1 MAERRFKRGIRVSA
15 DARVAELAGE
25 EWGVLNLAEL
35 RSCGLSRDGVLRRTN
50 SGHYR
55 RLYPGVYAVGY
66 ASEAPE
72 SALLAAVKACG
83 PGAVANHR
91 SAGEHWGFLED
102 AEDHLPEVTV
112 PGPGTR
118 SVPGIRIRRS
128 NCLDVG
134 DITRFRGVPVTTPER
149 TLIDLAAMLGEK
161 ALRHAVRR
169 AQGLQRT
176 SVPALLKTMDR
187 LGPRRGMKTLRK
199 IIATGPAPTRSV
211 LEDVLLDLLLAAG
224 FEHPDVNKPIV
235 IDGRRVVPDFRWP
248 QHRLILEADGPG
260 WHDRSLDAERQALL
274 EAHGERVVRLTWE
287 QATIHR
293 AATIRSLT
301 RLLPSPRLR

>member
-1 MAERRFKRGIRVSA
+1 M
-15 DARVAELAGE
+15 
-25 EWGVLNLAEL
+25 
-35 RSCGLSRDGVLRRTN
+35 
-50 SGHYR
+50 
-55 RLYPGVYAVGY
+55 
-66 ASEAPE
+66 
-72 SALLAAVKACG
+72 
-83 PGAVANHR
+83 
-91 SAGEHWGFLED
+91 
-102 AEDHLPEVTV
+102 EDHLPHVTV
-112 PGPGTR
+112 PGNR
-118 SVPGIRIRRS
+118 RVPGIRVHRS
-128 NCLDVG
+128 SLDPQDV
-134 DITRFRGVPVTTPER
+134 TRHKGIPVTTPAR
-149 TLIDLAAMLGEK
+149 TLIDLAAIVNERG
-161 ALRHAVRR
+161 LRHAVRR
-169 AQGLQRT
+169 AQGHRRISLPHLLRT
-176 SVPALLKTMDR
+176 LDR
-187 LGPRRGMKTLRK
+187 LGPRRGTTTLRR